1 MNDFAAML
9 NTFLKLFLTDAAMVP
24 FLFDVLERLLR
35 RFLKLFVLKAVAD
48 AAVTPYQ
55 LIKTSGKLLP
65 VDDKTFQIYNILLIF

>member
-1 MNDFAAML
+1 ML
-9 NTFLKLFLTDAAMVP
+9 NTFLKLFQTDAAMVP

-55 LIKTSGKLLP
+55 LIKTSESSFLSMIKRF
-65 VDDKTFQIYNILLIF
+65 KFITFFYFLIASIGF